1 MLLSQTRLIRT
12 VSVPFRPQNGISF
25 YFNGSGFLPIVT
37 PRQSRSLITHSRNKA
52 GILDFDLVQPDLNT
66 QPKHTSTT
74 ASSDITTTTQLKYQ
88 IPPIIFLHGL
98 MGNRKNNR
106 TAARELSKLLGTS
119 VIVPDLRN
127 HGTSF
132 HLAPHDNESMCNDL
146 ILLINH
152 LRNDDDALVAPQI
165 KSNSTN
171 NESTTIDDSGFIVI
185 GHSMGGKVAMC
196 FALRNPEL
204 VKGVI
209 SIDNIPYTNP
219 ERSFAEFE
227 KFHIWLNELQ
237 WLTEG
242 GGFKGSMAGLRAN
255 LKKVVDSEAI
265 LNFLLS
271 NFDKSSGIAA
281 GSGGGSTIVP
291 KVPLKLI
298 NSSIENLIDFK
309 LSTRG
314 DLDKYAPFN
323 DPLLIVRARYSE
335 FIGRDL
341 HASIIDKRFTSWE
354 IEDVDSGHWIISE
367 KRKEF
372 IHIASNW
379 ILKKFGNTVTTGN

>member
-12 VSVPFRPQNGISF
+12 VSLPLRPQNGTPF
-25 YFNGSGFLPIVT
+25 YFNRSRFLPILI
-37 PRQSRSLITHSRNKA
+37 PRQSRPLITHSRNKP

-66 QPKHTSTT
+66 QQKQAPPKTSTDITSNQPKH
-74 ASSDITTTTQLKYQ
+74 Q

-98 MGNRKNNR
+98 LGNRKNNR

-146 ILLINH
+146 RMLINH
-152 LRNDDDALVAPQI
+152 LRHDENAVVAPQI
-165 KSNSTN
+165 KST
-171 NESTTIDDSGFIVI
+171 NESRTSGHGGFIVI
-185 GHSMGGKVAMC
+185 GHSMGGKVAMG

-242 GGFKGSMAGLRAN
+242 GGFKGSMADLRAN

-271 NFDKSSGIAA
+271 NFDKSSGMAA

-314 DLDKYAPFN
+314 DLDQYAPF
-323 DPLLIVRARYSE
+323 DGPMLIVRARYSE

-354 IEDVDSGHWIISE
+354 IEDIDSGHWIISE

-372 IHIASNW
+372 IHIANNW
-379 ILKKFGNTVTTGN
+379 IVKNFGNTVPTGK